1 MDEQIKELNIDLRTW
16 DPEKTRRVAR
26 DLLNKTQKKEDILK
40 VALILGA
47 KIQ

>member
-1 MDEQIKELNIDLRTW
+1 MDEQIKELGINLKTW
-16 DPEKTRRVAR
+16 DPEKTRRISR